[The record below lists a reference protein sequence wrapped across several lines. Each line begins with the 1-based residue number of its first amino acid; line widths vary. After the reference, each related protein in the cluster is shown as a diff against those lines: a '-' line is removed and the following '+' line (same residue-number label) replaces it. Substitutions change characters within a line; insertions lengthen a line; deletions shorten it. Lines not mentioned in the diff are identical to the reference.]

1 MCQQSD
7 GQPLAGMI
15 VIGEG
20 QSARAIAL
28 SGSSM
33 KMPVLWAKGGTANL
47 HGLNIEVCK
56 FLFFPFFYFSN
67 KKVINLK
74 LNILHLNLYTTLYI

>member
-20 QSARAIAL
+20 QSARAVAL
-28 SGSSM
+28 AGSSM

-56 FLFFPFFYFSN
+56 YIFSLFFILRI
-67 KKVINLK
+67 KK
-74 LNILHLNLYTTLYI
+74 

>member
-20 QSARAIAL
+20 QSARAVAL

-47 HGLNIEVCK
+47 HGMNIEVCK
-56 FLFFPFFYFSN
+56 FFLFFLFIYFSN
-67 KKVINLK
+67 KKVINFK
-74 LNILHLNLYTTLYI
+74 LGISNT

>member
-20 QSARAIAL
+20 QSARAVAL

-47 HGLNIEVCK
+47 HGMNIEVCK
-56 FLFFPFFYFSN
+56 FIFFFLLSFFYIFSN

-74 LNILHLNLYTTLYI
+74 LNISYT